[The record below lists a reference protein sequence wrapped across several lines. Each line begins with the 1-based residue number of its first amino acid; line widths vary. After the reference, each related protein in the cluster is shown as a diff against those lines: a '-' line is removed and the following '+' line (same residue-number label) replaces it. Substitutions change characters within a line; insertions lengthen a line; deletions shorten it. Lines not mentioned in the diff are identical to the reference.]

1 MGNFGSWSPKPELGL
16 GNVSESQCILG
27 VLISK
32 MCICKYPDSVFFE
45 NNLENIFVDWIP
57 RPYLAEL
64 EERLTGDTKSAIKNR
79 ATILNKRMAKVTIS
93 KDGKKQV
100 SETQCFRQTGYV
112 MYKYPICFLFQLT
125 LINSYLYFF
134 LLSWRRAHPGLEIRK
149 VFHLLLPIHV
159 YLELAYVTSMFVGW
173 LPGWIGELLCCFH
186 WSVAMKAPIFWHWM
200 PSEEWPHLHHV
211 FWLESGSGTCNDF
224 APQCIQHH
232 PVNLGWRIQAINI

>member
-1 MGNFGSWSPKPELGL
+1 
-16 GNVSESQCILG
+16 
-27 VLISK
+27 
-32 MCICKYPDSVFFE
+32 
-45 NNLENIFVDWIP
+45 
-57 RPYLAEL
+57 
-64 EERLTGDTKSAIKNR
+64 
-79 ATILNKRMAKVTIS
+79 MAKVTIS

-149 VFHLLLPIHV
+149 VCHLLLPIHV

-186 WSVAMKAPIFWHWM
+186 CLWPWRLPFFGIECLPKSDHTCTMSSGWKVGLVHAMISPLNASSI
-200 PSEEWPHLHHV
+200 
-211 FWLESGSGTCNDF
+211 
-224 APQCIQHH
+224 IQ
-232 PVNLGWRIQAINI
+232 